1 MQTFAVKMDVD
12 FGGPFLHE
20 ERANTIRANASA
32 NICGG
37 VVLIRKGH
45 GKVNGKDNVCQGVK
59 GLRKGRT
66 QREVGIRAG
75 LSDAQ
80 RV

>member
-1 MQTFAVKMDVD
+1 MRAFAVKMDVD

-37 VVLIRKGH
+37 VVLIKKGH
-45 GKVNGKDNVCQGVK
+45 GNLNGKDNVCQG
-59 GLRKGRT
+59 GESMWKGRP
-66 QREVGIRAG
+66 Q
-75 LSDAQ
+75 
-80 RV
+80 